1 VFRHLGHRQ
10 VGSWVWRKYTL
21 LQRLVGQ
28 VDYYGG
34 VHTSEFSCVR
44 CSVSSHKRNKASSFV
59 RNYLKRLDISVGIAR
74 FATIWTV

>member
-1 VFRHLGHRQ
+1 MFRHLGHRQ

-34 VHTSEFSCVR
+34 GTRS
-44 CSVSSHKRNKASSFV
+44 
-59 RNYLKRLDISVGIAR
+59 R
-74 FATIWTV
+74 FTILCRGVCAG